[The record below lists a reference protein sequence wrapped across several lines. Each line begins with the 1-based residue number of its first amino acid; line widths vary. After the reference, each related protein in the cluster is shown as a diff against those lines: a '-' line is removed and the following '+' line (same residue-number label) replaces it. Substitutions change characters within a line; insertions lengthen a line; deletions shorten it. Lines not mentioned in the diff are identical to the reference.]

1 MLIELKSKL
10 SEIMHK
16 DKFPLFAVVAF
27 SIFICLALIIINSSS
42 NILGHNYRDAYL
54 YLIQAYHFAG
64 TPIGGYDYVNY
75 YSPLI
80 PFLTSLLFRL
90 GFVSEASL
98 FAVTGLFYPIAVI
111 GIYFLLN
118 LRFNKFYSMLGAI
131 LYGSMSINLMW
142 TANGTLDIPS
152 VALSIWAVYFFI
164 KGLESN
170 QKFFYLAFPLLV
182 LSVFAKYTGALTILV
197 MMVYLL
203 SKRDI
208 IGNFVKYIKNI
219 IGGIITSFVFIIPFL
234 SYYIINGLPFGF
246 INQAREVST
255 ETISSNT
262 AAAPANDLFF
272 YISSLPRFI
281 YSPQKILGYFI
292 LLVAAVGV
300 IYGIYKL
307 INYLKEH
314 YKDSANRL
322 EISFYPKIR
331 LNKNVCFIALAV
343 SIIMIILTFL
353 TAGMTSFIISEL
365 LLLIG
370 LAIFASCFNSIFTDL
385 ADIDYVNDKETSS
398 KYKYFRFDFAM
409 ISWFLIYLVFFSSHL
424 IKADR
429 YFTAL
434 VPGFVFILV
443 YSIERVTYLLRN
455 NNSKFNISKEKA
467 AKGFLAMLLILLL
480 AASIG
485 YLTID
490 RHDPLVDNEIE
501 TAKWIESNVDYE
513 NMTIYADRGPIYTWY
528 LSSEVDYC
536 PSSVNISELGDY
548 LNEQNAS
555 YYIMTPLEDNVN
567 YDYFQNKDSIE
578 GFTKIKTF
586 GEVKVYKN
594 NAK

>member
-64 TPIGGYDYVNY
+64 TPIGGYDYADY

-80 PFLTSLLFRL
+80 PFLTSILFRL
-90 GFVSEASL
+90 GFVSETSL
-98 FAVTGLFYPIAVI
+98 FTVTGLFYPIAAI

-118 LRFNKFYSMLGAI
+118 LRFNKFYSMLGAV

-164 KGLESN
+164 KGLECN
-170 QKFFYLAFPLLV
+170 QKYFYLSFPLLV

-197 MMVYLL
+197 MIVYFI

-208 IGNFVKYIKNI
+208 IGNIVKYIKNI
-219 IGGIITSFVFIIPFL
+219 IGGMITSFVFIIPFL

-255 ETISSNT
+255 ETVSSNT

-292 LLVAAVGV
+292 LLVAAIGV
-300 IYGIYKL
+300 IYGIYKS

-314 YKDSANRL
+314 YNDSASRL

-331 LNKNVCFIALAV
+331 MNKNICFIALAV

-353 TAGMTSFIISEL
+353 TAGRISFIISEL
-365 LLLIG
+365 FLLIG
-370 LAIFASCFNSIFTDL
+370 LAIFATSFNSIFTDL
-385 ADIDYVNDKETSS
+385 ADIDYVNDKKTSS
-398 KYKYFRFDFAM
+398 KYKFFRFDFAM

-443 YSIERVTYLLRN
+443 YSIERVAYLLRN

-490 RHDPLVDNEIE
+490 RHDTLVDNEIE
-501 TAKWIESNVDYE
+501 TAKWIESSIDYE

-548 LNEQNAS
+548 LNEHNAS

-567 YDYFQNKDSIE
+567 YEYFQNNDSIE

>member
-27 SIFICLALIIINSSS
+27 SIFICLALIHINSSS

-64 TPIGGYDYVNY
+64 TPIGGYDYADY

-80 PFLTSLLFRL
+80 PFLTSILFRL
-90 GFVSEASL
+90 GFVSETSL
-98 FAVTGLFYPIAVI
+98 FTVTGLFYPIAAI

-118 LRFNKFYSMLGAI
+118 LRFNKFYSMLGAV

-152 VALSIWAVYFFI
+152 VALSIWAAYFFI
-164 KGLESN
+164 KGLECN
-170 QKFFYLAFPLLV
+170 QKYLYLSFPLLV

-197 MMVYLL
+197 MIVYFL

-208 IGNFVKYIKNI
+208 IGNIVKYIKYI
-219 IGGIITSFVFIIPFL
+219 IGGMITSFVFIIPFL

-255 ETISSNT
+255 ETVSSNT

-292 LLVAAVGV
+292 LLVAAIGV
-300 IYGIYKL
+300 IYGIYKS

-314 YKDSANRL
+314 YNDSASRL

-331 LNKNVCFIALAV
+331 MNKNICFIALAV

-353 TAGMTSFIISEL
+353 TAGRISFIISEL
-365 LLLIG
+365 FLLIG
-370 LAIFASCFNSIFTDL
+370 LAIFATSFNSIFTDL
-385 ADIDYVNDKETSS
+385 ADIDYVNDKKTSS
-398 KYKYFRFDFAM
+398 KYKFFRFDFAM

-443 YSIERVTYLLRN
+443 YSIERVAYLLRN
-455 NNSKFNISKEKA
+455 NNSKFNISKEKE

-490 RHDPLVDNEIE
+490 RHDTLVDNEIE
-501 TAKWIESNVDYE
+501 TAKWIESNIDYE

-528 LSSEVDYC
+528 LASEVDYC

>member
-1 MLIELKSKL
+1 
-10 SEIMHK
+10 
-16 DKFPLFAVVAF
+16 
-27 SIFICLALIIINSSS
+27 
-42 NILGHNYRDAYL
+42 
-54 YLIQAYHFAG
+54 
-64 TPIGGYDYVNY
+64 
-75 YSPLI
+75 
-80 PFLTSLLFRL
+80 
-90 GFVSEASL
+90 
-98 FAVTGLFYPIAVI
+98 
-111 GIYFLLN
+111 
-118 LRFNKFYSMLGAI
+118 
-131 LYGSMSINLMW
+131 
-142 TANGTLDIPS
+142 
-152 VALSIWAVYFFI
+152 
-164 KGLESN
+164 
-170 QKFFYLAFPLLV
+170 
-182 LSVFAKYTGALTILV
+182 

-322 EISFYPKIR
+322 DISFYPKIR

-385 ADIDYVNDKETSS
+385 ADIDYANDKETSS

-490 RHDPLVDNEIE
+490 RHDTLVDNEIE
-501 TAKWIESNVDYE
+501 TAKWIESNIDYE

-528 LSSEVDYC
+528 LASEVDYC

>member
-16 DKFPLFAVVAF
+16 EKFPLMAVVAF

-64 TPIGGYDYVNY
+64 TPIGGYDYADY

-80 PFLTSLLFRL
+80 PFLTSILFRL
-90 GFVSEASL
+90 GFVSETSL
-98 FAVTGLFYPIAVI
+98 FTVTGLFYPIAAI

-118 LRFNKFYSMLGAI
+118 LRFNKFYSMLGAV

-164 KGLESN
+164 KGLECN
-170 QKFFYLAFPLLV
+170 QKYFYLSFPLLV

-197 MMVYLL
+197 MIVYFI

-208 IGNFVKYIKNI
+208 IGNIVKYIKNI
-219 IGGIITSFVFIIPFL
+219 IGGMITSFVFIIPFL

-255 ETISSNT
+255 ETVSSNT

-292 LLVAAVGV
+292 LLVAAIGV
-300 IYGIYKL
+300 IYGIYKS

-314 YKDSANRL
+314 YNDSASRL

-331 LNKNVCFIALAV
+331 MNKNICFIALAV

-353 TAGMTSFIISEL
+353 TAGRISFIISEL
-365 LLLIG
+365 FLLIG
-370 LAIFASCFNSIFTDL
+370 LAIFATSFNSIFTDL
-385 ADIDYVNDKETSS
+385 ADIDYVNDKKTSS
-398 KYKYFRFDFAM
+398 KYKFFRFDFAM

-443 YSIERVTYLLRN
+443 YSIERVAYLLRN

-490 RHDPLVDNEIE
+490 RHDTLVDNEIE
-501 TAKWIESNVDYE
+501 TAKWIESSIDYE

-528 LSSEVDYC
+528 LASEVDYC

>member
-370 LAIFASCFNSIFTDL
+370 LAIFATSFNSIFTDL
-385 ADIDYVNDKETSS
+385 ADIDYVNDKKTSS
-398 KYKYFRFDFAM
+398 KYKFFRFDFAM

-490 RHDPLVDNEIE
+490 RHDTLVDNEIE
-501 TAKWIESNVDYE
+501 TAKWIESCIDYE

-528 LSSEVDYC
+528 LASEVDYC

>member
-16 DKFPLFAVVAF
+16 DKFPLIAVVAF

-203 SKRDI
+203 SKRNI

-370 LAIFASCFNSIFTDL
+370 LAIFATSFNSIFTDL
-385 ADIDYVNDKETSS
+385 ADIDYVNDKKTSS
-398 KYKYFRFDFAM
+398 KYKFFRFDFAM

-490 RHDPLVDNEIE
+490 RHDTLVDNEIE
-501 TAKWIESNVDYE
+501 TAKWIESNIDYE

-548 LNEQNAS
+548 LNEHNAS

>member
-27 SIFICLALIIINSSS
+27 SIFICLALIHINSSS

-80 PFLTSLLFRL
+80 PFLTSPLFRL

-370 LAIFASCFNSIFTDL
+370 LAIFATSFNSIFTDL
-385 ADIDYVNDKETSS
+385 ADIDYVNDKKTSS
-398 KYKYFRFDFAM
+398 KYKFFRFDFAM

-443 YSIERVTYLLRN
+443 YSIERVAYLLRN

-501 TAKWIESNVDYE
+501 TAKWIESNIDYE

-548 LNEQNAS
+548 LNEHNAS

>member
-10 SEIMHK
+10 SEIMQK
-16 DKFPLFAVVAF
+16 EKFPLMAVVAF
-27 SIFICLALIIINSSS
+27 STFICLALILINSSS

-64 TPIGGYDYVNY
+64 TPIGGYDYANY

-80 PFLTSLLFRL
+80 PFLTSILFRM
-90 GFVSEASL
+90 GFVSETSL
-98 FAVTGLFYPIAVI
+98 FTITGLFYPIAAI

-182 LSVFAKYTGALTILV
+182 LSIFAKYTGALTILV
-197 MMVYLL
+197 MIVYFL
-203 SKRDI
+203 SKKDI
-208 IGNFVKYIKNI
+208 IGNIVKYIKNI

-234 SYYIINGLPFGF
+234 SYYLINGLPFGF

-343 SIIMIILTFL
+343 SIIIIILTFL
-353 TAGMTSFIISEL
+353 TAGRVSFIISEL
-365 LLLIG
+365 FLLIG
-370 LAIFASCFNSIFTDL
+370 LAIFASSFNSIFTDL
-385 ADIDYVNDKETSS
+385 ADMDYVNDKKTSS
-398 KYKYFRFDFAM
+398 KYPYFRFDFAM

-434 VPGFVFILV
+434 VPGFLFILV
-443 YSIERVTYLLRN
+443 YSIERVAYLLRN
-455 NNSKFNISKEKA
+455 NNCKSHIPKKA

-490 RHDPLVDNEIE
+490 RHDTLVDNEIE
-501 TAKWIESNVDYE
+501 TAKWIESNIDYE

-548 LNEQNAS
+548 LNEHNAS

-578 GFTKIKTF
+578 GFTKIRTF

>member
-27 SIFICLALIIINSSS
+27 SIFICLALIHINSSS

-203 SKRDI
+203 SKRNI

-314 YKDSANRL
+314 YKDSANKL

-370 LAIFASCFNSIFTDL
+370 LAIFATSFNSIFTDL
-385 ADIDYVNDKETSS
+385 ADIDYVNDKKTSS
-398 KYKYFRFDFAM
+398 KYKFFRFDFAM

-490 RHDPLVDNEIE
+490 RHDTLVDNEIE
-501 TAKWIESNVDYE
+501 TAKWIESNIDYE

-528 LSSEVDYC
+528 LANEVDYC

-548 LNEQNAS
+548 LNEHNAS

>member
-27 SIFICLALIIINSSS
+27 SIFICLALIHINSSS

-118 LRFNKFYSMLGAI
+118 LRFDKFYSMLGAI

-197 MMVYLL
+197 MIVYFL

-208 IGNFVKYIKNI
+208 IGNILKYIKNI
-219 IGGIITSFVFIIPFL
+219 IGGITTSFVFIIPFL

-255 ETISSNT
+255 ETVSSNT

-272 YISSLPRFI
+272 
-281 YSPQKILGYFI
+281 
-292 LLVAAVGV
+292 
-300 IYGIYKL
+300 
-307 INYLKEH
+307 
-314 YKDSANRL
+314 
-322 EISFYPKIR
+322 
-331 LNKNVCFIALAV
+331 
-343 SIIMIILTFL
+343 
-353 TAGMTSFIISEL
+353 
-365 LLLIG
+365 
-370 LAIFASCFNSIFTDL
+370 
-385 ADIDYVNDKETSS
+385 
-398 KYKYFRFDFAM
+398 
-409 ISWFLIYLVFFSSHL
+409 
-424 IKADR
+424 
-429 YFTAL
+429 
-434 VPGFVFILV
+434 
-443 YSIERVTYLLRN
+443 
-455 NNSKFNISKEKA
+455 
-467 AKGFLAMLLILLL
+467 
-480 AASIG
+480 
-485 YLTID
+485 
-490 RHDPLVDNEIE
+490 
-501 TAKWIESNVDYE
+501 
-513 NMTIYADRGPIYTWY
+513 
-528 LSSEVDYC
+528 
-536 PSSVNISELGDY
+536 
-548 LNEQNAS
+548 
-555 YYIMTPLEDNVN
+555 
-567 YDYFQNKDSIE
+567 
-578 GFTKIKTF
+578 
-586 GEVKVYKN
+586 
-594 NAK
+594 

>member
-1 MLIELKSKL
+1 
-10 SEIMHK
+10 MHK

-118 LRFNKFYSMLGAI
+118 LRFDKFYSMLGAI

-385 ADIDYVNDKETSS
+385 ADIDYANDKETSS

-490 RHDPLVDNEIE
+490 RHD
-501 TAKWIESNVDYE
+501 
-513 NMTIYADRGPIYTWY
+513 
-528 LSSEVDYC
+528 
-536 PSSVNISELGDY
+536 
-548 LNEQNAS
+548 
-555 YYIMTPLEDNVN
+555 
-567 YDYFQNKDSIE
+567 
-578 GFTKIKTF
+578 
-586 GEVKVYKN
+586 
-594 NAK
+594 

>member
-16 DKFPLFAVVAF
+16 EKFPLMAVVAF

-203 SKRDI
+203 SKRNI

-370 LAIFASCFNSIFTDL
+370 LAIFATSFNSIFTDL
-385 ADIDYVNDKETSS
+385 ADIDYVNDKKTSS
-398 KYKYFRFDFAM
+398 KYKFFRFDFAM

-490 RHDPLVDNEIE
+490 RHDTLVDNEIE
-501 TAKWIESNVDYE
+501 TAKWIESNIDYE

-548 LNEQNAS
+548 LNEHNAS

>member
-197 MMVYLL
+197 MIAYFI

-208 IGNFVKYIKNI
+208 IGNILKYIKNI
-219 IGGIITSFVFIIPFL
+219 IGGITTSFVFIIPFL

-255 ETISSNT
+255 ETVSSNT

-370 LAIFASCFNSIFTDL
+370 LAIFATSFNSIFTDL
-385 ADIDYVNDKETSS
+385 ADIDYVNDKKTSS
-398 KYKYFRFDFAM
+398 KYKFFRFDFAM

-490 RHDPLVDNEIE
+490 RHDTLVDNEIE
-501 TAKWIESNVDYE
+501 TAKWIESCIDYE

-528 LSSEVDYC
+528 LASEVDYC

>member
-16 DKFPLFAVVAF
+16 EKFPLMAVVAF

-314 YKDSANRL
+314 YKDSANKL

-370 LAIFASCFNSIFTDL
+370 LAIFATSFNSIFTDL
-385 ADIDYVNDKETSS
+385 ADIDYVNDKKTSS
-398 KYKYFRFDFAM
+398 KYKFFRFDFAM

-490 RHDPLVDNEIE
+490 RHDTLVDNEIE
-501 TAKWIESNVDYE
+501 TAKWIESNIDYE

-548 LNEQNAS
+548 LNEHNAS

>member
-27 SIFICLALIIINSSS
+27 SIFICLALIHINSSS

-203 SKRDI
+203 SKRNI

-370 LAIFASCFNSIFTDL
+370 LAIFATSFNSIFTDL
-385 ADIDYVNDKETSS
+385 ADIDYVNDKKTSS
-398 KYKYFRFDFAM
+398 KYKFFRFDFAM

-490 RHDPLVDNEIE
+490 RHDTLVDNEIE
-501 TAKWIESNVDYE
+501 TAKWIESNIDYE

-548 LNEQNAS
+548 LNEHNAS

>member
-27 SIFICLALIIINSSS
+27 SIFICLALIHINSSS

-64 TPIGGYDYVNY
+64 TPIGGYDYADY

-118 LRFNKFYSMLGAI
+118 LRFDKFYSMLGAI

-170 QKFFYLAFPLLV
+170 QKFFYLSFPLLV
-182 LSVFAKYTGALTILV
+182 LSVFAKYTGTLTILV
-197 MMVYLL
+197 MIAYFI

-208 IGNFVKYIKNI
+208 IGNILKYIKNI
-219 IGGIITSFVFIIPFL
+219 IGGITTSFVFIIPFL

-255 ETISSNT
+255 ETVSSNT

-292 LLVAAVGV
+292 LLVAAIGV
-300 IYGIYKL
+300 IYGIYKS

-314 YKDSANRL
+314 YNDSASRL

-331 LNKNVCFIALAV
+331 MNKNICFIALAV

-353 TAGMTSFIISEL
+353 TAGRISFIISEL
-365 LLLIG
+365 FLLIG
-370 LAIFASCFNSIFTDL
+370 LAIFATSFNSIFTDL
-385 ADIDYVNDKETSS
+385 ADIDYVNDKKTSS
-398 KYKYFRFDFAM
+398 KYKFFRFDFAM

-443 YSIERVTYLLRN
+443 YSIERVAYLLRN

-490 RHDPLVDNEIE
+490 RHDTLVDNEIE
-501 TAKWIESNVDYE
+501 TAKWIESSIDYE

-528 LSSEVDYC
+528 LASEVDYC

>member
-16 DKFPLFAVVAF
+16 EKFPLMAVVAF

-64 TPIGGYDYVNY
+64 TPIGGYDYADY

-80 PFLTSLLFRL
+80 PFLTSILFRL
-90 GFVSEASL
+90 GFVSETSL
-98 FAVTGLFYPIAVI
+98 FTVTGLFYPIAAI

-118 LRFNKFYSMLGAI
+118 LRFNKFYSMLGAV

-164 KGLESN
+164 KGLECN
-170 QKFFYLAFPLLV
+170 QKYFYLSFPLLV

-197 MMVYLL
+197 MIVYFI

-208 IGNFVKYIKNI
+208 IGNIVKYIKNI
-219 IGGIITSFVFIIPFL
+219 IGGMITSFVFIIPFL

-255 ETISSNT
+255 ETVSSNT

-353 TAGMTSFIISEL
+353 TAGRISFIISEL
-365 LLLIG
+365 FLLIG
-370 LAIFASCFNSIFTDL
+370 LAIFATSFNSIFTDL
-385 ADIDYVNDKETSS
+385 ADIDYVNDKKTSS
-398 KYKYFRFDFAM
+398 KYKFFRFDFAM

-443 YSIERVTYLLRN
+443 YSIERVAYLLRN

-490 RHDPLVDNEIE
+490 RHDTLVDNEIE
-501 TAKWIESNVDYE
+501 TAKWIESSIDYE

-548 LNEQNAS
+548 LNEHNAS

-567 YDYFQNKDSIE
+567 YEYFQNNDSIE

>member
-16 DKFPLFAVVAF
+16 EKFPLMAVVAF

-203 SKRDI
+203 SKRNI

-370 LAIFASCFNSIFTDL
+370 LAIFATSFNSIFTDL
-385 ADIDYVNDKETSS
+385 ADIDYVNDKKTSS
-398 KYKYFRFDFAM
+398 KYKFFRFDFAM

>member
-1 MLIELKSKL
+1 
-10 SEIMHK
+10 
-16 DKFPLFAVVAF
+16 
-27 SIFICLALIIINSSS
+27 
-42 NILGHNYRDAYL
+42 
-54 YLIQAYHFAG
+54 
-64 TPIGGYDYVNY
+64 
-75 YSPLI
+75 
-80 PFLTSLLFRL
+80 
-90 GFVSEASL
+90 
-98 FAVTGLFYPIAVI
+98 
-111 GIYFLLN
+111 
-118 LRFNKFYSMLGAI
+118 
-131 LYGSMSINLMW
+131 
-142 TANGTLDIPS
+142 
-152 VALSIWAVYFFI
+152 
-164 KGLESN
+164 
-170 QKFFYLAFPLLV
+170 
-182 LSVFAKYTGALTILV
+182 

>member
-64 TPIGGYDYVNY
+64 TPIGGYDYADY

-80 PFLTSLLFRL
+80 PFLTSILFRL
-90 GFVSEASL
+90 GFVSETSL
-98 FAVTGLFYPIAVI
+98 FTVTGLFYPIAAI

-118 LRFNKFYSMLGAI
+118 LRFNKFYSMLGAV

-164 KGLESN
+164 KGLECN
-170 QKFFYLAFPLLV
+170 QKYFYLSFPLLV

-197 MMVYLL
+197 MIVYFI

-208 IGNFVKYIKNI
+208 IGNIVKYIKNI
-219 IGGIITSFVFIIPFL
+219 IGGMITSFVFIIPFL

-255 ETISSNT
+255 ETVSSNT

-292 LLVAAVGV
+292 LLVAAIGV
-300 IYGIYKL
+300 IYGIYKS

-314 YKDSANRL
+314 YNDSASRL

-331 LNKNVCFIALAV
+331 MNKNICFIALAV

-353 TAGMTSFIISEL
+353 TAGRISFIISEL
-365 LLLIG
+365 FLLIG
-370 LAIFASCFNSIFTDL
+370 LAIFATSFNSIFTDL
-385 ADIDYVNDKETSS
+385 ADIDYVNDKKTSS
-398 KYKYFRFDFAM
+398 KYKFFRFDFAM

-443 YSIERVTYLLRN
+443 YSIERVAYLLRN

-490 RHDPLVDNEIE
+490 RHDTLVDNEIE
-501 TAKWIESNVDYE
+501 TAKWIESSIDYE

-528 LSSEVDYC
+528 LASEVDYC

>member
-16 DKFPLFAVVAF
+16 EKFPLMAVVAF

-203 SKRDI
+203 SKRNI

-370 LAIFASCFNSIFTDL
+370 LAIFATSFNSIFTDL
-385 ADIDYVNDKETSS
+385 ADIDYVNDKKTSS
-398 KYKYFRFDFAM
+398 KYKFFRFDFAM

-490 RHDPLVDNEIE
+490 RHDTLVDNEIE
-501 TAKWIESNVDYE
+501 TAKWIESNIDYE

-528 LSSEVDYC
+528 LASEVDYC

-567 YDYFQNKDSIE
+567 YDYFQNNDSIE

>member
-1 MLIELKSKL
+1 MVQLMETALRDAHQSLLATRMRTRDMTPIAEEMDKVGYFAIEAWGGATFDSCIRYLNEDPWERLRSIKEKL
-10 SEIMHK
+10 SRTPLQMLVRGQNLVGYKHYPDDIVT
-16 DKFPLFAVVAF
+16 KFIEKSYENGVDNFRVFDALNDVRNMEQCIKVAKQQG
-27 SIFICLALIIINSSS
+27 AHDSSS

-118 LRFNKFYSMLGAI
+118 LRFDKFYSMLGAI

-170 QKFFYLAFPLLV
+170 QKYFYLSFPLLV

-197 MMVYLL
+197 MIVYLL

-370 LAIFASCFNSIFTDL
+370 LAIFASCFNSIFTL
-385 ADIDYVNDKETSS
+385 P
-398 KYKYFRFDFAM
+398 FQAM
-409 ISWFLIYLVFFSSHL
+409 YHH
-424 IKADR
+424 
-429 YFTAL
+429 
-434 VPGFVFILV
+434 G
-443 YSIERVTYLLRN
+443 
-455 NNSKFNISKEKA
+455 
-467 AKGFLAMLLILLL
+467 LLIQ
-480 AASIG
+480 ATS
-485 YLTID
+485 
-490 RHDPLVDNEIE
+490 
-501 TAKWIESNVDYE
+501 
-513 NMTIYADRGPIYTWY
+513 M
-528 LSSEVDYC
+528 
-536 PSSVNISELGDY
+536 
-548 LNEQNAS
+548 
-555 YYIMTPLEDNVN
+555 
-567 YDYFQNKDSIE
+567 
-578 GFTKIKTF
+578 
-586 GEVKVYKN
+586 
-594 NAK
+594 